1 MPCGFCDAQRV
12 TREHGWPQWIKRTVP
27 APPKRVV
34 HVARGETLAPRRRVG
49 PSFDFVAKCACAD
62 CNNGWMANLEGEG
75 KPILLPLIR
84 GETRVLDGSE
94 QVTLT
99 RWALKTAMVLEFS
112 HPKGL
117 AIPPTDRQKLR
128 EGTLPEHAQV
138 WVALYNGTNN
148 TLYYHDQHRVPTPD
162 KSGALLAYAVTFAV
176 GCVLFHIWVPA
187 TADRRVENIG
197 ALSVMLHQIHPD
209 RSSVTVG
216 PDGLDDEG
224 VAWVVASQRNPIP
237 AD

>member
-1 MPCGFCDAQRV
+1 
-12 TREHGWPQWIKRTVP
+12 
-27 APPKRVV
+27 
-34 HVARGETLAPRRRVG
+34 
-49 PSFDFVAKCACAD
+49 
-62 CNNGWMANLEGEG
+62 MANLEDEA
-75 KPILLPLIR
+75 KPILLTLIR
-84 GETRVLDGSE
+84 GETRVLDESE
-94 QVTLT
+94 QVALT

-117 AIPPTDRQKLR
+117 AIPPTDRHKLR
-128 EGTLPEHAQV
+128 EGALPEHAQV

-162 KSGALLAYAVTFAV
+162 KSGALLAYAVTLAV
-176 GCVLFHIWVPA
+176 GHVLFHIWVPA
-187 TADRRVENIG
+187 TAGRRVENLG

-216 PDGLDDEG
+216 PDGLDGEG